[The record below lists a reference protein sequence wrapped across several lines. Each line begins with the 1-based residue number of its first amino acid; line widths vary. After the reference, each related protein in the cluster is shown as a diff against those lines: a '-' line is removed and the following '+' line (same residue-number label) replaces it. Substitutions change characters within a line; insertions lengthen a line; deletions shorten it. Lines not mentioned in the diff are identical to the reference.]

1 MDKPIAIIGGGP
13 GGLSAA
19 IRAAELGLKV
29 VLYEKE
35 TIGEG
40 IKCAEGFI
48 DTLGIAGR
56 PEAGILFKVEKAIF
70 LAGKEYRV
78 PLDED
83 CGVWMIDRSTWQ
95 KALAK
100 RAQQMGVT
108 IRENSPIEGNR
119 LSKMLSHYSHIIDAS
134 GAPSVTSK
142 IYRFVSAYLRNAS
155 LFAQYVV
162 EGDFGFL
169 GKNTIKAGYE
179 AHHIGYY
186 WIFPKGENTANVGV
200 GRFNSGKKSR
210 GHCLKSEL
218 ERVLKKEG
226 IDSYRIL
233 RRFSSFCPS
242 EGVDKLIW
250 GNILLVGDAAAL
262 CSPLHGGGMDMACIS
277 GRMAAE
283 AIGSKQVYTYPER
296 LWEVAGKKLTMERR
310 VRSLWHL
317 IGYPFTI
324 GVLKCPWLAIGIIF
338 NKLPIPQILGIGGR
352 RMF

>member
-1 MDKPIAIIGGGP
+1 MVKPIAIIGGGP

-19 IRAAELGLKV
+19 IRAAELGLKA
-29 VLYEKE
+29 VLYEKG
-35 TIGEG
+35 TIGDG

-56 PEAGILFKVEKAIF
+56 PEAGVLFKVEKAIF
-70 LAGKEYRV
+70 KAGKQYCV
-78 PLDED
+78 PLQED

-95 KALAK
+95 KALAQ
-100 RAQQMGVT
+100 RAQQIGVT
-108 IRENSPIEGNR
+108 IREDSPIEGNR
-119 LSKMLSHYSHIIDAS
+119 VSKMLGNYSHIIDAS

-142 IYRFVSAYLRNAS
+142 IYRFVSAYLTNAS
-155 LFAQYVV
+155 LFAQYVI

-179 AHHIGYY
+179 AHYIGYY
-186 WIFPKGENTANVGV
+186 WIFPKGENLANVGV
-200 GRFNSGKKSR
+200 GRFNRGKKKGDLYLR
-210 GHCLKSEL
+210 SEL

-226 IDSYRIL
+226 IDSYKIL

-242 EGVDKLIW
+242 QGVDRLVW

-283 AIGSKQVYTYPER
+283 AIASNQVYTYPDR
-296 LWEVAGKKLTMERR
+296 LWGVAGKKLTMERR
-310 VRSLWHL
+310 IRNLWHL
-317 IGYPFTI
+317 IGYPFLI
-324 GVLKCPWLAIGIIF
+324 AILKCPRLAMGIIL
-338 NKLPIPQILGIGGR
+338 NKQPIPQILGIGGR
-352 RMF
+352 RIF